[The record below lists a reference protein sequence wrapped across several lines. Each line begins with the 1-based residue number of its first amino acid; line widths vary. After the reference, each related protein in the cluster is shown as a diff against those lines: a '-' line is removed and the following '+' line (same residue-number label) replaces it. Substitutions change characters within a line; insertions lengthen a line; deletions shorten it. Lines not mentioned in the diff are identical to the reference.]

1 MSEVFNLFKIL
12 ENETLQML
20 SMREKH
26 QSKHKFGGT
35 KVCKAKEVRKY
46 FINSISKI
54 MFLASV

>member
-1 MSEVFNLFKIL
+1 MFNLFKIL